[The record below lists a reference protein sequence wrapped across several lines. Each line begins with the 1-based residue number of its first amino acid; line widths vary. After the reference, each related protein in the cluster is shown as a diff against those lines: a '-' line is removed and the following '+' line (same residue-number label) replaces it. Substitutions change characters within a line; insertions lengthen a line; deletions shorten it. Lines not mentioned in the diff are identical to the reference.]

1 MSAAYAVAAGLHL
14 FSVGLVVGFMAI
26 TLWALIPAQH
36 LLDGAGYATMEAGM
50 NRVLQPLMPVLLVLA
65 LLSGLAATVLAFAA
79 GLRAPGGSW
88 PRRWASRRWRPPRWS
103 SITP

>member
-36 LLDGAGYATMEAGM
+36 LLDGAQ
-50 NRVLQPLMPVLLVLA
+50 VHLC
-65 LLSGLAATVLAFAA
+65 LAAA
-79 GLRAPGGSW
+79 GA
-88 PRRWASRRWRPPRWS
+88 
-103 SITP
+103 TK